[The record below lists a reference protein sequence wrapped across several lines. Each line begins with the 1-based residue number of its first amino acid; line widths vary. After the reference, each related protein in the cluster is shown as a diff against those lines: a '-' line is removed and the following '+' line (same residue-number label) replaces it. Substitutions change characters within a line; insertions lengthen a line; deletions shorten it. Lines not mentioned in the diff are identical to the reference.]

1 MTPEERERM
10 NELCVQIQE
19 EKNYD
24 QFAMQLRELADL
36 LVRKQQRRFTNHPQL
51 IWHRNRPWKT
61 VPAVVNQVIKTGL
74 AREPEKAEI
83 SISPADYLFREI
95 RIENSL
101 TSPSGDAV
109 ALKPGAHVDVTFEAD
124 PKDTA
129 GKLSPASSL

>member
-19 EKNYD
+19 EKDYD
-24 QFAMQLRELADL
+24 QFAIQLRELADL

-61 VPAVVNQVIKTGL
+61 VSAVVNKVIKTGM
-74 AREPEKAEI
+74 ARQPEKAEI
-83 SISPADYLFREI
+83 SITPADYLFREV

-101 TSPSGDAV
+101 TSPTGDTV
-109 ALKPGAHVDVTFEAD
+109 ALKPGAQVDVTFEAD
-124 PKDTA
+124 QNDTIPK
-129 GKLSPASSL
+129 